1 MVGQKEFLFK
11 MSFHGPASGVD
22 LVFDECNLEAI
33 WKIVG

>member
-11 MSFHGPASGVD
+11 MSFYGLASGAD
-22 LVFDECNLEAI
+22 LVFDECNLDAI